1 MLVSSLSEVLQ
12 DQAVVTRWNSSLRQV
27 KSLLGLDMKLLQDLL
42 KLQGHK
48 HVILSA
54 RELAQL
60 NELVDLLEA
69 GSRDNEQNNKK

>member
-1 MLVSSLSEVLQ
+1 
-12 DQAVVTRWNSSLRQV
+12 
-27 KSLLGLDMKLLQDLL
+27 MKLLQDLL

>member
-48 HVILSA
+48 NVILSA

-69 GSRDNEQNNKK
+69 GSRDNKQNNKK